1 MQLLKGL
8 KLLVSQLWTGLV
20 ITFTFSSQQKDL
32 VYLSLLKASKD
43 EVINFCNSF
52 KEEKQY
58 ILLQMTINDEQND
71 SSVERSFPTPQ
82 PANPFCVFCTP
93 QQTFKNTQ
101 AKRETTS
108 GIPEITVLLRK
119 SQCVFT
125 QMSC

>member
-1 MQLLKGL
+1 MLWPVQLLKGL

-82 PANPFCVFCTP
+82 PAKPFCIFCTP
-93 QQTFKNTQ
+93 QTDF
-101 AKRETTS
+101 
-108 GIPEITVLLRK
+108 
-119 SQCVFT
+119 
-125 QMSC
+125 